1 MDFVPRVL
9 EAGRMATGGSRPH
22 GEGLI
27 LAKRTRVRRSRS
39 ERRTIV
45 EETLNPN
52 QSVAQVA
59 RRHGVNANQVF
70 QWRRLYEQ
78 GLLEDEDP
86 PKLLPVQLLERPLR
100 EGTIELTF
108 AEVHLRIEGTPDVA
122 TLRAV
127 LDKVLG

>member
-1 MDFVPRVL
+1 
-9 EAGRMATGGSRPH
+9 MATGGGRPH
-22 GEGLI
+22 SEALI

-45 EETLNPN
+45 EETLNSN
-52 QSVAQVA
+52 LSVPQVA

-70 QWRRLYEQ
+70 QWRRLYER
-78 GLLEDEDP
+78 GMLEDEDP
-86 PKLLPVQLLERPLR
+86 PKLIPVKLLERPAR
-100 EGTIELTF
+100 DGVIELTF
-108 AEVHLRIEGTPDVA
+108 AEVQLRIEGTPDAA

>member
-1 MDFVPRVL
+1 
-9 EAGRMATGGSRPH
+9 MATGGSRVH
-22 GEGLI
+22 SEALI

-45 EETLNPN
+45 EETLNSN
-52 QSVAQVA
+52 LSVAQVA

-86 PKLLPVQLLERPLR
+86 PRLIPVQMLERPSR
-100 EGTIELTF
+100 DGVIELSF
-108 AEVHLRIEGTPDVA
+108 AEVQLRIEGTPDAA

>member
-1 MDFVPRVL
+1 
-9 EAGRMATGGSRPH
+9 MATGGSRPH